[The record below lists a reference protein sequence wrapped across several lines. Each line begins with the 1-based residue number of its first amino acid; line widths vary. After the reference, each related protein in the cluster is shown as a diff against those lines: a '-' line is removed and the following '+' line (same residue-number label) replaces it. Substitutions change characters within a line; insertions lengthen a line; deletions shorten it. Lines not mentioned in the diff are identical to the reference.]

1 MKSASPILSS
11 IAPLA
16 ETSEAWIVD
25 IWGVM
30 HNGARAHP
38 AAGEACKRFR
48 ARGGIVV
55 LLSNAP
61 RPFAAVVPH
70 MTSLG
75 VDPDAYD
82 TGVTSGDATRE
93 MIADWQGR
101 PLLHIGPERDRG
113 LFKGY
118 DVRFASPE
126 TAEVVICS
134 GLNDDS
140 KETPANYAGMFEGL
154 LARRVPMICA
164 NPDILVERGEH
175 LIYCAGALAAD
186 YEAKGGKV
194 IYAGKPYGPIYDRT
208 LREIARL
215 KGRAGCERKH
225 SLHRRRRRDRPQG
238 RPQRRLPLG
247 LHRQPDLSSR
257 RPERA
262 GADQAVC
269 RSRLCT
275 HRCPAGAGVVATFR
289 AVLPAALRPP
299 PHKPRRQ
306 ADPSR
311 RAWRGL
317 RCFAVSNLSSSAS
330 CSLSLILCHS
340 SNAGN
345 DGVG

>member
-61 RPFAAVVPH
+61 RPFPAVVPH

-93 MIADWQGR
+93 MIAGWQSR

-113 LFKGY
+113 LFEGY

-126 TAEVVICS
+126 MAEVVICS
-134 GLNDDS
+134 GLYDDS
-140 KETPANYAGMFEGL
+140 QETPADYAGLFEGL

-164 NPDILVERGEH
+164 NPDILVERGEQ

-215 KGRAGCERKH
+215 KGRAVAKENILCIGDGVETDLQGAHNAGFRSVFIASPIFLPDGLSAPALTK
-225 SLHRRRRRDRPQG
+225 LFADRAFAPI
-238 RPQRRLPLG
+238 
-247 LHRQPDLSSR
+247 
-257 RPERA
+257 A
-262 GADQAVC
+262 A
-269 RSRLCT
+269 
-275 HRCPAGAGVVATFR
+275 
-289 AVLPAALRPP
+289 LPAL
-299 PHKPRRQ
+299 
-306 ADPSR
+306 
-311 RAWRGL
+311 AW
-317 RCFAVSNLSSSAS
+317 
-330 CSLSLILCHS
+330 
-340 SNAGN
+340 
-345 DGVG
+345 

>member
-1 MKSASPILSS
+1 MNPASPILSS

-48 ARGGIVV
+48 ANGGIVV

-61 RPFAAVVPH
+61 RPFSAVVPH

-113 LFKGY
+113 LFEGY
-118 DVRFASPE
+118 DVRFSAPE

-134 GLNDDS
+134 GLHDDS
-140 KETPANYAGMFEGL
+140 KETPADYATLFEKL
-154 LARRVPMICA
+154 LARQVPMICA
-164 NPDILVERGEH
+164 NPDIMVERGED
-175 LIYCAGALAAD
+175 LLYCAGALAAD

-194 IYAGKPYGPIYDRT
+194 TYAGKPHIPIYDRT

-215 KGRAGCERKH
+215 KGGPVSKDKILCIGDGVETDLEGAHNAGLRSVFIASPIFLPEGLSAPALTK
-225 SLHRRRRRDRPQG
+225 LFADRPFS
-238 RPQRRLPLG
+238 PI
-247 LHRQPDLSSR
+247 
-257 RPERA
+257 A
-262 GADQAVC
+262 A
-269 RSRLCT
+269 
-275 HRCPAGAGVVATFR
+275 
-289 AVLPAALRPP
+289 LPALV
-299 PHKPRRQ
+299 
-306 ADPSR
+306 
-311 RAWRGL
+311 W
-317 RCFAVSNLSSSAS
+317 
-330 CSLSLILCHS
+330 
-340 SNAGN
+340 
-345 DGVG
+345 

>member
-1 MKSASPILSS
+1 MNPAPPILSS

-30 HNGARAHP
+30 HNGARAHA
-38 AAGEACKRFR
+38 AAGDACRRFR

-61 RPFAAVVPH
+61 RPFSAVIPH

-113 LFKGY
+113 LFEGY
-118 DVRFASPE
+118 DVRFSAPE

-134 GLNDDS
+134 GLYDDS
-140 KETPANYAGMFEGL
+140 KETPADYATLFEGL
-154 LARRVPMICA
+154 LARQVPMICA
-164 NPDILVERGEH
+164 NPDIMVERGEE
-175 LIYCAGALAAD
+175 LLYCAGALAAD

-194 IYAGKPYGPIYDRT
+194 TYAGKPHIPIYDRT

-215 KGRAGCERKH
+215 KGRPVAKDKILCIGDGVETD
-225 SLHRRRRRDRPQG
+225 LLG
-238 RPQRRLPLG
+238 RPQCRLALG
-247 LHRQPDLSSR
+247 LHRQPDLSAR

-262 GADQAVC
+262 RADQAVR
-269 RSRLCT
+269 RSPLRA
-275 HRCPAGAGVVATFR
+275 HRGVAGAGLV
-289 AVLPAALRPP
+289 AALT
-299 PHKPRRQ
+299 
-306 ADPSR
+306 SR
-311 RAWRGL
+311 SVRTIAQV
-317 RCFAVSNLSSSAS
+317 AA
-330 CSLSLILCHS
+330 
-340 SNAGN
+340 
-345 DGVG
+345 